1 MPGSIT
7 SSQLTALD
15 LPVWQYLKALHDRHV
30 ANRSGELAS
39 YIPELAAANPDQF
52 GIAVATT
59 DGFVYNVGDAT
70 APFTVQSISKAV
82 VYGLALEDHGCDAV
96 LRRIGVEPSGDAFNS
111 IAFDERH
118 NRPFNP
124 MVNAG
129 AIAATALVKG
139 ATREERFS
147 RIVERFRRLTGR
159 VPRID
164 EAVYRSESL
173 TGHRN
178 RAIAYLELNA
188 GMIDEPIDDHLDL
201 YFRQCSLLVTAR
213 DLAVM
218 GATLASGGF
227 NAVSGEQAMD
237 PEHVRS
243 LLSVMN
249 TCGMYDYAGGWQFN
263 VGMPAKSGVG
273 GGIMAVLPGHLGIG
287 VFSPR
292 LDTVG
297 NSERGVKVCGDLS
310 RSFGLH
316 LFEDRH
322 GDIVPFRR
330 IYRGSEVRSRRARR
344 VEDVRQLNRLGHH
357 MAVYELHA
365 EIGFIEA
372 ERVTRR
378 IVRDLAYASH
388 FIVDLTRVM
397 QMDAIAADILDRLL
411 RTLTEQGRGLAIV
424 SLSAAIQ
431 RPFEHHQIFPDIDSA
446 IEHFENQ
453 IIGAHGP
460 SSQTC
465 DVPLDRFDLLSGLSV
480 EVIAVLHAST
490 RSRVFCRG
498 ERLIAQNDEAA
509 ELFFLTRGRVDVV
522 VSGDAGQ
529 HRRVSTIDAGNVF
542 GELALFGHAPRTADV
557 VAATDGEA
565 RILDETGITGLRR
578 QQPDVFT
585 DLLVAVGG
593 SLADRLRRA
602 NDEISA
608 LSG

>member
-1 MPGSIT
+1 MPARIT
-7 SSQLTALD
+7 SSQLQALD
-15 LPVWQYLKALHDRHV
+15 LPVWQHLKALYDQHV
-30 ANRSGELAS
+30 TNRSGELAS
-39 YIPELAAANPDQF
+39 YIPELAAVNPDQF

-59 DGFVYNVGDAT
+59 DGFVYDVGDAT

-82 VYGLALEDHGCDAV
+82 VYGLALEDHGAEAV

-111 IAFDERH
+111 IAFDERY

-139 ATREERFS
+139 ATRGERFA
-147 RIVERFRRLTGR
+147 RIVERFQRLTGR
-159 VPRID
+159 VPRLD
-164 EAVYRSESL
+164 DAVYRSESL

-188 GMIDEPIDDHLDL
+188 GMIDGPIDDHLDL

-227 NAVSGEQAMD
+227 NPVSGEQALD
-237 PEHVRS
+237 AEHVRS

-292 LDTVG
+292 LDAVG
-297 NSERGVKVCGDLS
+297 NSERGVKVCADLS

-322 GDIVPFRR
+322 GDVAPFRR

-344 VEDVRQLNRLGHH
+344 LEDVRRLDRLSHH
-357 MAVYELHA
+357 VVVYELHA

-378 IVRDLAYASH
+378 IVKDLDYASH
-388 FIVDLTRVM
+388 VIVDLTRVM
-397 QMDAIAADILDRLL
+397 QMDAIAGDVLDRLL
-411 RTLTEQGRGLAIV
+411 RTLSGQEHGLAVV
-424 SLSAAIQ
+424 SLSTAI
-431 RPFEHHQIFPDIDSA
+431 RRRFEHHRVFLDIDSA

-453 IIGAHGP
+453 LIGARAGSAQP
-460 SSQTC
+460 C
-465 DVPLDRFDLLSGLSV
+465 DVPLDRFDLLNGLSAA
-480 EVIAVLHAST
+480 VIAALDAGT
-490 RSRVFCRG
+490 RRRPFARG
-498 ERLIAQNDEAA
+498 DRLITQNDEAG

-522 VSGDAGQ
+522 VSADAGQ
-529 HRRVSTIDAGNVF
+529 PHRVSTIEAGNVF

-557 VAATDGEA
+557 VAATDGEV
-565 RILDETGITGLRR
+565 RILDEAGMADLRK

-585 DLLVAVGG
+585 DLLIAVGG
-593 SLADRLRRA
+593 SLADRLRHA
-602 NDEISA
+602 NEEISA
-608 LSG
+608 LSR